1 MDYITEFTPIVYN
14 ELDIDYLVSIETKIK
29 NNESLSEEE
38 ITYFLNS
45 LIYLTRYK
53 INPNM
58 DNYDYKCDLAQAM
71 LTHYFNRLKVTTHP
85 AETQNTIGP
94 NNIDGHSFLT
104 IELFVEN
111 EKRNYLIDPTYIQFF
126 HKENCSGA
134 NYFVSEK
141 YPDKILKTPDA
152 GYFIDEESMPMVNV
166 LLNQGYMPLTEEVAK
181 VYGNSFYNTR
191 TLTNPKKLTR
201 IKIPGSVYIEKFLR
215 QNCKLSKTEEELE
228 STGMFLTSFEDLN
241 MKK

>member
-1 MDYITEFTPIVYN
+1 MEYIINFEPYKEDSIDIEYYSGIEKRVSNSESITQN
-14 ELDIDYLVSIETKIK
+14 EVEDYLRM
-29 NNESLSEEE
+29 
-38 ITYFLNS
+38 LN
-45 LIYLTRYK
+45 YLTRKK
-53 INPNM
+53 INQNM
-58 DNYDYKCDLAQAM
+58 DNFDYKCDLAQAM

-126 HKENCSGA
+126 HKENCSEA

-228 STGMFLTSFEDLN
+228 STGMLLTSFEDLN